1 MKRWTL
7 SYDGAGEPTSSEAM
21 SSGYHGSGAYLPM
34 QFSVQCNAVSPVWD
48 LGAAVS
54 GGEPVDVGSDAVWM
68 GRHQEQGFTTTGQLT
83 VNGQTWDINGIAYR
97 DHSWGA
103 RDMSDFSG
111 DAFMCLVFPESGGV
125 VQGLQTWN
133 AAGELSL
140 RTFYIS
146 EGGEMELMSEG
157 FTPRADD
164 LLGNPND
171 LTMKLRRAGGE
182 EIVIH
187 GRALHNA
194 VICMTNPN
202 VQCNGVPPDTS
213 QSLLLNE
220 SPITFTWPD
229 GEVGYGHTERGLR
242 LP

>member
-1 MKRWTL
+1 
-7 SYDGAGEPTSSEAM
+7 
-21 SSGYHGSGAYLPM
+21 
-34 QFSVQCNAVSPVWD
+34 
-48 LGAAVS
+48 
-54 GGEPVDVGSDAVWM
+54 
-68 GRHQEQGFTTTGQLT
+68 
-83 VNGQTWDINGIAYR
+83 
-97 DHSWGA
+97 
-103 RDMSDFSG
+103 
-111 DAFMCLVFPESGGV
+111 

-171 LTMKLRRAGGE
+171 LTMKLGRASGE

-202 VQCNGVPPDTS
+202 VQCNGVPSDTS